1 MDSKTRFPLAGALM
15 TFIGTAHTALGIAV
29 WLGGDQDV
37 ELTFWF
43 TQFGVVSVG
52 FGLAMMALE
61 RTLGY
66 VPGAVL
72 LALGAV
78 TVFGLVF
85 MPVSGFVT
93 VLLPLG
99 VGAFGWWRARNHRV
113 AAEIARLDGP
123 E

>member
-1 MDSKTRFPLAGALM
+1 MNMNSKTRFPLAGALL
-15 TFIGTAHTALGIAV
+15 TFIGTVHTALGVAV
-29 WLGGDQDV
+29 FAAGDQDV

-43 TQFGVVSVG
+43 TQFGVVSIG

-72 LALGAV
+72 LVLGAV
-78 TVFGLVF
+78 TVFGLAF
-85 MPVSGFVT
+85 MPVSGFIT

-99 VGAFGWWRARNHRV
+99 IGTFGWWRARNARS
-113 AAEIARLDGP
+113 AA
-123 E
+123 